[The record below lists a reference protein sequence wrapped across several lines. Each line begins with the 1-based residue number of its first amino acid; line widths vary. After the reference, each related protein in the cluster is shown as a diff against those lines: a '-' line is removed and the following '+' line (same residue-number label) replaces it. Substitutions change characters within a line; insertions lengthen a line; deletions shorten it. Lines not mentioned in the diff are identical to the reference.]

1 VNQAPKSKQLRLADH
16 YAREVARHLQDTMF
30 RKALERDLPIF
41 MTHRPNDSPNG
52 LLEDA
57 LAEATTVST
66 LCFSTLG

>member
-1 VNQAPKSKQLRLADH
+1 
-16 YAREVARHLQDTMF
+16 MF

-66 LCFSTLG
+66 LFFDIRLVIQ

>member
-1 VNQAPKSKQLRLADH
+1 
-16 YAREVARHLQDTMF
+16 MF
-30 RKALERDLPIF
+30 SKALERDLPIF